1 MSSRDLDFT
10 SPETAEHDFSSGIDA
25 LGPTSVGANE
35 IKCLALE
42 PSWPPLALE
51 SEKPARG
58 PNLESAGARVI
69 DRETFARTRTWS
81 RRSGRTW
88 VRRTS
93 RVNAN

>member
-10 SPETAEHDFSSGIDA
+10 SPETAEHDFGLSIDSP
-25 LGPTSVGANE
+25 GPTSEGADE

-42 PSWPPLALE
+42 PSWPPLAAE

-69 DRETFARTRTWS
+69 DRETFARTGTWS
-81 RRSGRTW
+81 RRGGRAW